1 MKEFFK
7 DPPKLPQLV
16 WDEYERILKRMEV
29 MSGSPLNSLRFVENR
44 YVPKDEIWM
53 VDSLGAVR
61 KIINI
66 GNALADNAA
75 ISLCVGEMK

>member
-29 MSGSPLNSLRFVENR
+29 MSGSPLNSLRFV
-44 YVPKDEIWM
+44 
-53 VDSLGAVR
+53 
-61 KIINI
+61 
-66 GNALADNAA
+66 
-75 ISLCVGEMK
+75 